1 MSQINVKK
9 NNKYLS
15 IDEIDSNSKRK
26 FKITSPR
33 SLSVMKKLGVSNS
46 ELHFIT
52 YKQFLKQ
59 NPDLFWEKKDITK
72 IGYEFYENNR
82 KEIIK
87 KIKKLREKEKNEY
100 LKSNSQ
106 TIQNNNDNSNQ
117 KSIEVVKSTAIENEK
132 KAFER
137 MKNKNEKDLI
147 GMVQYELRRE
157 IMKKQA

>member
-52 YKQFLKQ
+52 YKQFLSMYNQ
-59 NPDLFWEKKDITK
+59 FLSI
-72 IGYEFYENNR
+72 
-82 KEIIK
+82 
-87 KIKKLREKEKNEY
+87 NEHIR
-100 LKSNSQ
+100 S
-106 TIQNNNDNSNQ
+106 
-117 KSIEVVKSTAIENEK
+117 SINIRICPFMNIHICS
-132 KAFER
+132 
-137 MKNKNEKDLI
+137 
-147 GMVQYELRRE
+147 
-157 IMKKQA
+157 